1 MSAPT
6 TSTMNG
12 TSMAVGLI
20 STGVAGVAIFYF
32 AGNLGSPFST
42 DALIL
47 GAEVAAAGVVGGYL
61 ASWVNQKFNY

>member
-6 TSTMNG
+6 TS
-12 TSMAVGLI
+12 SMSGMSMVTGLV
-20 STGVAGVAIFYF
+20 STGVAGIAIFYL
-32 AGNLGSPFST
+32 AGSLASPVSS